1 MARGLPGI
9 VGSEDM
15 WSINSP
21 SLGRPVLVWL
31 VVLCDVHGLGPLD
44 SWKTPVAG
52 GESARDGRP
61 SSGYLEGLPS
71 LDAGRGHKEVGR
83 FPICSDT
90 CWLRAGRTYQCQ
102 PSLLMPNQPIYFVIF
117 PPLSKKLAFFSHSL
131 AVLAGG
137 FAILVVLGPV
147 VFFGGFYIG
156 NFPLSPNRR
165 VGFLMSSS
173 VSDSLESSSSGERG
187 SVSGSE
193 YSGSHGRSSET
204 VELSTSDS
212 SSQGAILP
220 VSGLDPNK
228 SFVAEGV
235 SSKFV
240 DKDIKRLRTRYQI
253 SEDIVLR
260 LPDKGEWACSSNGE
274 DVVLYEDNLAA
285 GLRLPFR
292 PFERELLHRLGLAP
306 SQLNPNAWR
315 TTIGLQVLWKMASD
329 GEYELTVDE
338 FLFLYKLAYIPASP
352 GIWAFTC
359 HKGSPR
365 LIPGLPN
372 SNRSWKPKFFF
383 LCGDS
388 WEFSPDEA
396 VGEDPCGI
404 RRTWGIPVAAGAI
417 LTPYVLSWFYLYFD
431 GRPGI
436 YFIYLLFAA
445 FRRPSLST
453 RLRERLLRV
462 AEYQKEKLVRLV
474 DLLSPF
480 TLAEWSLGPEPS
492 PEVKKAIKAYQQRMT
507 TRAERKRLREVAQ
520 NLEDLPDASALFSKK
535 AKSGKKVVIEK
546 GQSSRKGGHQ
556 DKPLPSA
563 KVKTPEKVHV
573 YHEVPPSPV
582 ALKGRG
588 VAPGDVVPT
597 IYNSS
602 SRAMD
607 KVAKLYEKVD
617 LEVYDLVDDMDLL
630 RMSIQDSLKAA
641 GPTFVLGNRLR
652 SSRGELAKLK
662 ANLEEA
668 TAQAQAHKK
677 AAEGLKAEKGSLR
690 SQIKQLEADVK
701 RKDELI
707 SALETGRDELLHKTE
722 ALQGE
727 ISDAKETAVIDYKA
741 SEDFQEATR
750 RYYVAGF
757 EHFRKR
763 AALAFG
769 GVQDWSI
776 VKIFDDEETTAV
788 EEGSEDEEGR
798 RRGDDSA
805 VGPVGGQAVS
815 VDDQIDP
822 PPVGDEVQGVTH
834 AFVDKNLSTEVMF
847 TPYGRGASVS
857 MTPFWTYPP
866 RGPLF
871 NDALLDIAPHGC
883 LTVLRG
889 ASVSMT
895 PFWTYPPR
903 GPLFN
908 DALLDI
914 APHGCLT
921 VLRGASVSMTPFW
934 TYPPRGPLFND
945 ALLDFT
951 PHGCLCIR

>member
-1 MARGLPGI
+1 MPRTDVPQRELRGLTPHDITQHYASEWVTAFQMEGHQLTTCLQIRRILEGHVVRPEGLPARGLTDCRPLISQQHQGVNAKRPPCDCSQSSLEMEDLQDKDTDRKRAPVWGRPRGLRCLWI

-15 WSINSP
+15 WSIISP

-71 LDAGRGHKEVGR
+71 LDAGRFCHFGGAR
-83 FPICSDT
+83 SGGF
-90 CWLRAGRTYQCQ
+90 LRGLLYWQLS
-102 PSLLMPNQPIYFVIF
+102 SLL
-117 PPLSKKLAFFSHSL
+117 
-131 AVLAGG
+131 
-137 FAILVVLGPV
+137 
-147 VFFGGFYIG
+147 
-156 NFPLSPNRR
+156 NRR

-396 VGEDPCGI
+396 V
-404 RRTWGIPVAAGAI
+404 
-417 LTPYVLSWFYLYFD
+417 
-431 GRPGI
+431 
-436 YFIYLLFAA
+436 
-445 FRRPSLST
+445 
-453 RLRERLLRV
+453 
-462 AEYQKEKLVRLV
+462 EYQKEKLVRLV

-507 TRAERKRLREVAQ
+507 TRAERKRLRE
-520 NLEDLPDASALFSKK
+520 

-546 GQSSRKGGHQ
+546 GQSSKKGGHQ

-769 GVQDWSI
+769 VRMKREEDVVQSKERVATPSDVPSSTP
-776 VKIFDDEETTAV
+776 D
-788 EEGSEDEEGR
+788 GPP
-798 RRGDDSA
+798 GDDSA

-822 PPVGDEVQGVTH
+822 PPVGDEVQ
-834 AFVDKNLSTEVMF
+834 
-847 TPYGRGASVS
+847 
-857 MTPFWTYPP
+857 
-866 RGPLF
+866 
-871 NDALLDIAPHGC
+871 
-883 LTVLRG
+883 
-889 ASVSMT
+889 
-895 PFWTYPPR
+895 
-903 GPLFN
+903 
-908 DALLDI
+908 
-914 APHGCLT
+914 
-921 VLRGASVSMTPFW
+921 
-934 TYPPRGPLFND
+934 
-945 ALLDFT
+945 
-951 PHGCLCIR
+951 

>member
-1 MARGLPGI
+1 
-9 VGSEDM
+9 
-15 WSINSP
+15 
-21 SLGRPVLVWL
+21 
-31 VVLCDVHGLGPLD
+31 
-44 SWKTPVAG
+44 
-52 GESARDGRP
+52 
-61 SSGYLEGLPS
+61 
-71 LDAGRGHKEVGR
+71 
-83 FPICSDT
+83 
-90 CWLRAGRTYQCQ
+90 
-102 PSLLMPNQPIYFVIF
+102 
-117 PPLSKKLAFFSHSL
+117 
-131 AVLAGG
+131 
-137 FAILVVLGPV
+137 
-147 VFFGGFYIG
+147 
-156 NFPLSPNRR
+156 
-165 VGFLMSSS
+165 MSSS
-173 VSDSLESSSSGERG
+173 VNDSSESSSSGERG

-204 VELSTSDS
+204 AELSTSDS
-212 SSQGAILP
+212 SSQEAILP

-228 SFVAEGV
+228 SLVAEGV
-235 SSKFV
+235 SSKFI

-253 SEDIVLR
+253 PEDIVLR

-315 TTIGLQVLWKMASD
+315 LAIGLQVLWKMASD

-352 GIWAFTC
+352 GIWGFMC

-365 LIPGLPN
+365 LIPDLPN

-396 VGEDPCGI
+396 VGEDPLRPSSYMGDSFSRWCNLDAL
-404 RRTWGIPVAAGAI
+404 RLVC
-417 LTPYVLSWFYLYFD
+417 FCFDFD
-431 GRPGI
+431 GRP
-436 YFIYLLFAA
+436 
-445 FRRPSLST
+445 
-453 RLRERLLRV
+453 
-462 AEYQKEKLVRLV
+462 EYQKERLVRLV

-480 TLAEWSLGPEPS
+480 TLVEWSLGPEPS
-492 PEVKKAIKAYQQRMT
+492 PEVKKAIKSYQQRMT

-546 GQSSRKGGHQ
+546 GTSSKKGGHQ
-556 DKPLPSA
+556 DKPLLPTKA
-563 KVKTPEKVHV
+563 KTPEKVHV
-573 YHEVPPSPV
+573 YREVPPSPV
-582 ALKGRG
+582 ASKGKG
-588 VAPGDVVPT
+588 VASGDIVPT
-597 IYNSS
+597 IYSSS

-607 KVAKLYEKVD
+607 KVAKMYEKVRPGGQ
-617 LEVYDLVDDMDLL
+617 M
-630 RMSIQDSLKAA
+630 
-641 GPTFVLGNRLR
+641 FVVGNRLR
-652 SSRGELAKLK
+652 SSGSELAKLK

-677 AAEGLKAEKGSLR
+677 VAEGLKAEKGSLR

-727 ISDAKETAVIDYKA
+727 ISDAKETAVIDFKA

-769 GVQDWSI
+769 GVQDWSM

-788 EEGSEDEEGR
+788 EEDSEDEEGEDVVQSKER
-798 RRGDDSA
+798 VATPSDVPSSTPDGPQGDDSA
-805 VGPVGGQAVS
+805 VGPVGGQVVS
-815 VDDQIDP
+815 VDDQTNP
-822 PPVGDEVQGVTH
+822 PPAGDEAQ
-834 AFVDKNLSTEVMF
+834 
-847 TPYGRGASVS
+847 
-857 MTPFWTYPP
+857 
-866 RGPLF
+866 
-871 NDALLDIAPHGC
+871 
-883 LTVLRG
+883 
-889 ASVSMT
+889 
-895 PFWTYPPR
+895 
-903 GPLFN
+903 
-908 DALLDI
+908 
-914 APHGCLT
+914 
-921 VLRGASVSMTPFW
+921 
-934 TYPPRGPLFND
+934 
-945 ALLDFT
+945 
-951 PHGCLCIR
+951 

>member
-1 MARGLPGI
+1 
-9 VGSEDM
+9 
-15 WSINSP
+15 
-21 SLGRPVLVWL
+21 
-31 VVLCDVHGLGPLD
+31 
-44 SWKTPVAG
+44 
-52 GESARDGRP
+52 
-61 SSGYLEGLPS
+61 
-71 LDAGRGHKEVGR
+71 
-83 FPICSDT
+83 
-90 CWLRAGRTYQCQ
+90 
-102 PSLLMPNQPIYFVIF
+102 
-117 PPLSKKLAFFSHSL
+117 
-131 AVLAGG
+131 
-137 FAILVVLGPV
+137 
-147 VFFGGFYIG
+147 
-156 NFPLSPNRR
+156 
-165 VGFLMSSS
+165 MSSS
-173 VSDSLESSSSGERG
+173 VSDSLESSSPGERG

-193 YSGSHGRSSET
+193 YSGSPGRSSET
-204 VELSTSDS
+204 IELSTSDS
-212 SSQGAILP
+212 SSRGAILP

-240 DKDIKRLRTRYQI
+240 DKDIKRLRIRYQI

-260 LPDKGEWACSSNGE
+260 LPDEGEWACSSNGE

-338 FLFLYKLAYIPASP
+338 FLSLYKLAYIPASP

-404 RRTWGIPVAAGAI
+404 RRTWGIPVAA
-417 LTPYVLSWFYLYFD
+417 
-431 GRPGI
+431 
-436 YFIYLLFAA
+436 A

-453 RLRERLLRV
+453 HLRERLLRV

-563 KVKTPEKVHV
+563 KLKTPEKVHV

-582 ALKGRG
+582 AVKGRG
-588 VAPGDVVPT
+588 VAPGDVIPT

-607 KVAKLYEKVD
+607 KVAKLYDKVD

-630 RMSIQDSLKAA
+630 RMSIHDSLKAA

-677 AAEGLKAEKGSLR
+677 TAEGLKAEKGSLR

-707 SALETGRDELLHKTE
+707 AALETGRDELLHKTE

-727 ISDAKETAVIDYKA
+727 ISEAKETAVIDYKA

-769 GVQDWSI
+769 SVQDWSI

-788 EEGSEDEEGR
+788 EEGSEDDEEEDVVQSKERVATPSDVPSSAPDGPP
-798 RRGDDSA
+798 GDDSA
-805 VGPVGGQAVS
+805 VGPIGGQAVS
-815 VDDQIDP
+815 VDDQVDP
-822 PPVGDEVQGVTH
+822 SPAGDEVQ
-834 AFVDKNLSTEVMF
+834 
-847 TPYGRGASVS
+847 
-857 MTPFWTYPP
+857 
-866 RGPLF
+866 
-871 NDALLDIAPHGC
+871 
-883 LTVLRG
+883 
-889 ASVSMT
+889 
-895 PFWTYPPR
+895 
-903 GPLFN
+903 
-908 DALLDI
+908 
-914 APHGCLT
+914 
-921 VLRGASVSMTPFW
+921 
-934 TYPPRGPLFND
+934 
-945 ALLDFT
+945 
-951 PHGCLCIR
+951 

>member
-9 VGSEDM
+9 VGSEDA
-15 WSINSP
+15 WCIDSP
-21 SLGRPVLVWL
+21 SPGRPVLARL
-31 VVLCDVHGLGPLD
+31 VVLRDVHGLGSLD

-52 GESARDGRP
+52 GTA
-61 SSGYLEGLPS
+61 GYTSE
-71 LDAGRGHKEVGR
+71 
-83 FPICSDT
+83 
-90 CWLRAGRTYQCQ
+90 
-102 PSLLMPNQPIYFVIF
+102 M
-117 PPLSKKLAFFSHSL
+117 
-131 AVLAGG
+131 
-137 FAILVVLGPV
+137 VVLHLGTWKV
-147 VFFGGFYIG
+147 VPFG
-156 NFPLSPNRR
+156 NRR

-173 VSDSLESSSSGERG
+173 VNDSSESSSSGERG

-204 VELSTSDS
+204 AELSTSDS
-212 SSQGAILP
+212 SSQEAILP

-228 SFVAEGV
+228 SLVAEGV

-315 TTIGLQVLWKMASD
+315 ITIGLQVLWKMASD

-404 RRTWGIPVAAGAI
+404 RRTWGIPLTAGAI
-417 LTPYVLSWFYLYFD
+417 LTPYVLSCFHFYFD
-431 GRPGI
+431 GRPGT

-462 AEYQKEKLVRLV
+462 VEYQKEKLVRLV

-546 GQSSRKGGHQ
+546 GQSSKKGGHQ

-788 EEGSEDEEGR
+788 EEGSEDEEGEDVVQSKER
-798 RRGDDSA
+798 VATPSDVPSSTPD
-805 VGPVGGQAVS
+805 GPQGG
-815 VDDQIDP
+815 
-822 PPVGDEVQGVTH
+822 
-834 AFVDKNLSTEVMF
+834 
-847 TPYGRGASVS
+847 
-857 MTPFWTYPP
+857 
-866 RGPLF
+866 
-871 NDALLDIAPHGC
+871 
-883 LTVLRG
+883 
-889 ASVSMT
+889 
-895 PFWTYPPR
+895 
-903 GPLFN
+903 
-908 DALLDI
+908 
-914 APHGCLT
+914 
-921 VLRGASVSMTPFW
+921 
-934 TYPPRGPLFND
+934 
-945 ALLDFT
+945 
-951 PHGCLCIR
+951 

>member
-1 MARGLPGI
+1 MSTDVAVKSVDCSQSSLEMEDLQDKESDRKWHRFGAGLGGSDAFVRI
-9 VGSEDM
+9 VGSEDT
-15 WSINSP
+15 WCINSP

-52 GESARDGRP
+52 GESAWCAVSRDFRSAVLRVLDSGGFSRELPYRRP
-61 SSGYLEGLPS
+61 FPS
-71 LDAGRGHKEVGR
+71 L
-83 FPICSDT
+83 
-90 CWLRAGRTYQCQ
+90 
-102 PSLLMPNQPIYFVIF
+102 
-117 PPLSKKLAFFSHSL
+117 
-131 AVLAGG
+131 
-137 FAILVVLGPV
+137 
-147 VFFGGFYIG
+147 
-156 NFPLSPNRR
+156 NRR
-165 VGFLMSSS
+165 VEFPMSSS
-173 VSDSLESSSSGERG
+173 VNGSSESSSSGERG

-204 VELSTSDS
+204 AELSTSDS
-212 SSQGAILP
+212 SSQETILP
-220 VSGLDPNK
+220 IS
-228 SFVAEGV
+228 
-235 SSKFV
+235 

-253 SEDIVLR
+253 PEDIVLR

-315 TTIGLQVLWKMASD
+315 ITIGLQVLWKMASD

-365 LIPGLPN
+365 LIPDLPN

-396 VGEDPCGI
+396 VGEDPCGL
-404 RRTWGIPVAAGAI
+404 RRTWGIPLTAGAI
-417 LTPYVLSWFYLYFD
+417 LTPYVLFCFYFYFD
-431 GRPGI
+431 GRPG
-436 YFIYLLFAA
+436 
-445 FRRPSLST
+445 
-453 RLRERLLRV
+453 
-462 AEYQKEKLVRLV
+462 
-474 DLLSPF
+474 
-480 TLAEWSLGPEPS
+480 
-492 PEVKKAIKAYQQRMT
+492 MT

-546 GQSSRKGGHQ
+546 GQSSKKGGHQ

-788 EEGSEDEEGR
+788 EEGSEDEEGEDVVQSKER
-798 RRGDDSA
+798 VATPSDVPSSTPDGPQGDDSA

-822 PPVGDEVQGVTH
+822 PPVGDEV
-834 AFVDKNLSTEVMF
+834 
-847 TPYGRGASVS
+847 
-857 MTPFWTYPP
+857 
-866 RGPLF
+866 
-871 NDALLDIAPHGC
+871 
-883 LTVLRG
+883 
-889 ASVSMT
+889 
-895 PFWTYPPR
+895 
-903 GPLFN
+903 
-908 DALLDI
+908 
-914 APHGCLT
+914 
-921 VLRGASVSMTPFW
+921 
-934 TYPPRGPLFND
+934 
-945 ALLDFT
+945 
-951 PHGCLCIR
+951 

>member
-1 MARGLPGI
+1 MTLRSHRLRVRG
-9 VGSEDM
+9 
-15 WSINSP
+15 
-21 SLGRPVLVWL
+21 GR
-31 VVLCDVHGLGPLD
+31 CLD
-44 SWKTPVAG
+44 
-52 GESARDGRP
+52 
-61 SSGYLEGLPS
+61 
-71 LDAGRGHKEVGR
+71 
-83 FPICSDT
+83 
-90 CWLRAGRTYQCQ
+90 
-102 PSLLMPNQPIYFVIF
+102 
-117 PPLSKKLAFFSHSL
+117 LS
-131 AVLAGG
+131 
-137 FAILVVLGPV
+137 ILVVMDGLPRPQSCPRQ
-147 VFFGGFYIG
+147 I
-156 NFPLSPNRR
+156 PHLRR
-165 VGFLMSSS
+165 
-173 VSDSLESSSSGERG
+173 
-187 SVSGSE
+187 
-193 YSGSHGRSSET
+193 T
-204 VELSTSDS
+204 
-212 SSQGAILP
+212 ILP

-228 SFVAEGV
+228 SLVAEGV

-253 SEDIVLR
+253 PEDIVLR

-292 PFERELLHRLGLAP
+292 PFEREASSSAR
-306 SQLNPNAWR
+306 
-315 TTIGLQVLWKMASD
+315 MASN

-352 GIWAFTC
+352 GIWAFMC

-365 LIPGLPN
+365 LIPDLPN

-396 VGEDPCGI
+396 VGEDPCGL
-404 RRTWGIPVAAGAI
+404 RRTWG
-417 LTPYVLSWFYLYFD
+417 TPSVD
-431 GRPGI
+431 
-436 YFIYLLFAA
+436 A

-453 RLRERLLRV
+453 LLKERLLRV
-462 AEYQKEKLVRLV
+462 VEYQKERLVRLV

-492 PEVKKAIKAYQQRMT
+492 PEVKKAIKSYQQRMT

-546 GQSSRKGGHQ
+546 GTSSKKGGHQ
-556 DKPLPSA
+556 DKPLLSA
-563 KVKTPEKVHV
+563 KGGGW
-573 YHEVPPSPV
+573 
-582 ALKGRG
+582 L
-588 VAPGDVVPT
+588 PGDVVPT

-607 KVAKLYEKVD
+607 KVAKMYEKVD

-652 SSRGELAKLK
+652 SSRSELAKLK

-677 AAEGLKAEKGSLR
+677 VAEGLKAEKGSLR

-727 ISDAKETAVIDYKA
+727 ISDAKETAVIDFKA

-769 GVQDWSI
+769 GVQDWSM

-788 EEGSEDEEGR
+788 EEDSEDEEGEDVVQSKER
-798 RRGDDSA
+798 VATPSDVPSSTPDGPQGDDSA
-805 VGPVGGQAVS
+805 VGPVGGQTVS
-815 VDDQIDP
+815 VDDQTNP
-822 PPVGDEVQGVTH
+822 PPAGDEVQ
-834 AFVDKNLSTEVMF
+834 
-847 TPYGRGASVS
+847 
-857 MTPFWTYPP
+857 
-866 RGPLF
+866 
-871 NDALLDIAPHGC
+871 
-883 LTVLRG
+883 
-889 ASVSMT
+889 
-895 PFWTYPPR
+895 
-903 GPLFN
+903 
-908 DALLDI
+908 
-914 APHGCLT
+914 
-921 VLRGASVSMTPFW
+921 
-934 TYPPRGPLFND
+934 
-945 ALLDFT
+945 
-951 PHGCLCIR
+951 

>member
-1 MARGLPGI
+1 MEDLQDKETDRKRAPVWGRPRGLRCLCQYSLSEKTRELNSVVKMYCSYLRRGERKGFICLLFMARGLPGV

-21 SLGRPVLVWL
+21 SLGRPVVNQLGELSRGIPVMDEDWASGVLELLVIPQRW
-31 VVLCDVHGLGPLD
+31 
-44 SWKTPVAG
+44 
-52 GESARDGRP
+52 
-61 SSGYLEGLPS
+61 SS
-71 LDAGRGHKEVGR
+71 
-83 FPICSDT
+83 FI
-90 CWLRAGRTYQCQ
+90 W
-102 PSLLMPNQPIYFVIF
+102 
-117 PPLSKKLAFFSHSL
+117 
-131 AVLAGG
+131 
-137 FAILVVLGPV
+137 
-147 VFFGGFYIG
+147 
-156 NFPLSPNRR
+156 NRR

-173 VSDSLESSSSGERG
+173 VSDSLESSSPGERG

-193 YSGSHGRSSET
+193 YSGSPGRSSET
-204 VELSTSDS
+204 IELSTSDS
-212 SSQGAILP
+212 SSRGAILP

-260 LPDKGEWACSSNGE
+260 LPDEGEWACSSNGE

-338 FLFLYKLAYIPASP
+338 FLSLYKLAYIPASP

-388 WEFSPDEA
+388 WEFSPDEV

-404 RRTWGIPVAAGAI
+404 RRTWGIPVA
-417 LTPYVLSWFYLYFD
+417 
-431 GRPGI
+431 
-436 YFIYLLFAA
+436 
-445 FRRPSLST
+445 
-453 RLRERLLRV
+453 

-507 TRAERKRLREVAQ
+507 TRAERK
-520 NLEDLPDASALFSKK
+520 ASE
-535 AKSGKKVVIEK
+535 GV
-546 GQSSRKGGHQ
+546 
-556 DKPLPSA
+556 
-563 KVKTPEKVHV
+563 
-573 YHEVPPSPV
+573 
-582 ALKGRG
+582 KGRG
-588 VAPGDVVPT
+588 VAPGDVIPT

-630 RMSIQDSLKAA
+630 RMSIHDSLKAA

-690 SQIKQLEADVK
+690 SQIKQLEADGS
-701 RKDELI
+701 RRQE
-707 SALETGRDELLHKTE
+707 EGR
-722 ALQGE
+722 A
-727 ISDAKETAVIDYKA
+727 
-741 SEDFQEATR
+741 
-750 RYYVAGF
+750 
-757 EHFRKR
+757 HFCFGDGPKR

-769 GVQDWSI
+769 SVQDWSI

-788 EEGSEDEEGR
+788 EEGSEDEEEEDVVQSKERVATPSDVPSSAPDGPP
-798 RRGDDSA
+798 GDDSA
-805 VGPVGGQAVS
+805 VGPIGGQAVS
-815 VDDQIDP
+815 VDDQVDP
-822 PPVGDEVQGVTH
+822 PPAGDEVQ
-834 AFVDKNLSTEVMF
+834 
-847 TPYGRGASVS
+847 
-857 MTPFWTYPP
+857 
-866 RGPLF
+866 
-871 NDALLDIAPHGC
+871 
-883 LTVLRG
+883 
-889 ASVSMT
+889 
-895 PFWTYPPR
+895 
-903 GPLFN
+903 
-908 DALLDI
+908 
-914 APHGCLT
+914 
-921 VLRGASVSMTPFW
+921 
-934 TYPPRGPLFND
+934 
-945 ALLDFT
+945 
-951 PHGCLCIR
+951 

>member
-9 VGSEDM
+9 VGSEDA
-15 WSINSP
+15 WCIDSP
-21 SLGRPVLVWL
+21 SPGRPVLARL
-31 VVLCDVHGLGPLD
+31 VVLRDVHGLGSLD

-61 SSGYLEGLPS
+61 SSWYLEGRPFWGLE
-71 LDAGRGHKEVGR
+71 GR
-83 FPICSDT
+83 
-90 CWLRAGRTYQCQ
+90 LR
-102 PSLLMPNQPIYFVIF
+102 
-117 PPLSKKLAFFSHSL
+117 
-131 AVLAGG
+131 
-137 FAILVVLGPV
+137 ILRK
-147 VFFGGFYIG
+147 
-156 NFPLSPNRR
+156 NDNRR

-173 VSDSLESSSSGERG
+173 VNDSSESSSSGERG

-204 VELSTSDS
+204 AELSTSDS
-212 SSQGAILP
+212 SSQEAILP

-228 SFVAEGV
+228 SLVAEGV

-315 TTIGLQVLWKMASD
+315 ITIGLQVLWKMASD

-338 FLFLYKLAYIPASP
+338 FLFLY
-352 GIWAFTC
+352 
-359 HKGSPR
+359 
-365 LIPGLPN
+365 N
-372 SNRSWKPKFFF
+372 
-383 LCGDS
+383 

-404 RRTWGIPVAAGAI
+404 RRTWGIPLTAGAI
-417 LTPYVLSWFYLYFD
+417 LTPYVLSCFHFYFD
-431 GRPGI
+431 GRPGT

-546 GQSSRKGGHQ
+546 GQSSKKGGHQ

-788 EEGSEDEEGR
+788 EEGSEDEEGEDVVQSKER
-798 RRGDDSA
+798 VATPSDVPSSTPDGPQGDDSA

-822 PPVGDEVQGVTH
+822 PPVGDEV
-834 AFVDKNLSTEVMF
+834 
-847 TPYGRGASVS
+847 
-857 MTPFWTYPP
+857 
-866 RGPLF
+866 
-871 NDALLDIAPHGC
+871 
-883 LTVLRG
+883 
-889 ASVSMT
+889 
-895 PFWTYPPR
+895 
-903 GPLFN
+903 
-908 DALLDI
+908 
-914 APHGCLT
+914 
-921 VLRGASVSMTPFW
+921 
-934 TYPPRGPLFND
+934 
-945 ALLDFT
+945 
-951 PHGCLCIR
+951 

>member
-1 MARGLPGI
+1 M
-9 VGSEDM
+9 
-15 WSINSP
+15 
-21 SLGRPVLVWL
+21 
-31 VVLCDVHGLGPLD
+31 
-44 SWKTPVAG
+44 
-52 GESARDGRP
+52 
-61 SSGYLEGLPS
+61 
-71 LDAGRGHKEVGR
+71 
-83 FPICSDT
+83 
-90 CWLRAGRTYQCQ
+90 
-102 PSLLMPNQPIYFVIF
+102 
-117 PPLSKKLAFFSHSL
+117 
-131 AVLAGG
+131 LAGG
-137 FAILVVLGPV
+137 FAISVVLGPV
-147 VFFGGFYIG
+147 AFFGGFYIS
-156 NFPLSPNRR
+156 NFFLLCRGNRR
-165 VGFLMSSS
+165 VEFPMSSS
-173 VSDSLESSSSGERG
+173 VNDSSESSSSGERG

-204 VELSTSDS
+204 AELSTSDS
-212 SSQGAILP
+212 SSQEAILP

-228 SFVAEGV
+228 SLVAEGV

-240 DKDIKRLRTRYQI
+240 DKDIKRLKTRYQI
-253 SEDIVLR
+253 PEDIVLR

-315 TTIGLQVLWKMASD
+315 ITIGLQVLWKMAND
-329 GEYELTVDE
+329 GEYELTVNE

-365 LIPGLPN
+365 LIPDLPN

-383 LCGDS
+383 LC
-388 WEFSPDEA
+388 
-396 VGEDPCGI
+396 
-404 RRTWGIPVAAGAI
+404 T
-417 LTPYVLSWFYLYFD
+417 YL
-431 GRPGI
+431 
-436 YFIYLLFAA
+436 YLLFAA

-480 TLAEWSLGPEPS
+480 TLAEWSLGPEPN

-546 GQSSRKGGHQ
+546 GQSSK
-556 DKPLPSA
+556 K
-563 KVKTPEKVHV
+563 
-573 YHEVPPSPV
+573 VPPSPV
-582 ALKGRG
+582 TSKGQG
-588 VAPGDVVPT
+588 AASGDIVPT
-597 IYNSS
+597 IYSSS

-607 KVAKLYEKVD
+607 KVAKMYEKVD
-617 LEVYDLVDDMDLL
+617 LEVYDLIDNMDLL

-641 GPTFVLGNRLR
+641 GQMFVVGNRLR
-652 SSRGELAKLK
+652 SSGSELKKLK

-727 ISDAKETAVIDYKA
+727 ISDAKETTVIDFKA

-788 EEGSEDEEGR
+788 EEDSEDEEGEDVVQSKER
-798 RRGDDSA
+798 VATPSDVPSSTPDGPQGDDSA
-805 VGPVGGQAVS
+805 VGSVGGQAVS
-815 VDDQIDP
+815 VDDQTDP
-822 PPVGDEVQGVTH
+822 PPAGDE
-834 AFVDKNLSTEVMF
+834 A
-847 TPYGRGASVS
+847 
-857 MTPFWTYPP
+857 
-866 RGPLF
+866 
-871 NDALLDIAPHGC
+871 
-883 LTVLRG
+883 
-889 ASVSMT
+889 
-895 PFWTYPPR
+895 
-903 GPLFN
+903 
-908 DALLDI
+908 
-914 APHGCLT
+914 
-921 VLRGASVSMTPFW
+921 
-934 TYPPRGPLFND
+934 
-945 ALLDFT
+945 
-951 PHGCLCIR
+951 

>member
-1 MARGLPGI
+1 
-9 VGSEDM
+9 
-15 WSINSP
+15 
-21 SLGRPVLVWL
+21 
-31 VVLCDVHGLGPLD
+31 
-44 SWKTPVAG
+44 
-52 GESARDGRP
+52 
-61 SSGYLEGLPS
+61 
-71 LDAGRGHKEVGR
+71 
-83 FPICSDT
+83 
-90 CWLRAGRTYQCQ
+90 
-102 PSLLMPNQPIYFVIF
+102 
-117 PPLSKKLAFFSHSL
+117 
-131 AVLAGG
+131 
-137 FAILVVLGPV
+137 
-147 VFFGGFYIG
+147 
-156 NFPLSPNRR
+156 
-165 VGFLMSSS
+165 MSSS
-173 VSDSLESSSSGERG
+173 VNGSSESSSSGERG

-204 VELSTSDS
+204 AELSTSDS
-212 SSQGAILP
+212 SSQEDHFTHFG
-220 VSGLDPNK
+220 
-228 SFVAEGV
+228 
-235 SSKFV
+235 
-240 DKDIKRLRTRYQI
+240 LRTRYQI
-253 SEDIVLR
+253 PEDIVLR

-315 TTIGLQVLWKMASD
+315 ITIGLQVLWKMASD

-365 LIPGLPN
+365 LIPDLPN

-404 RRTWGIPVAAGAI
+404 RRTWGIPLTAGAI
-417 LTPYVLSWFYLYFD
+417 LTPYVLFCFHFYFD
-431 GRPGI
+431 GRP
-436 YFIYLLFAA
+436 
-445 FRRPSLST
+445 
-453 RLRERLLRV
+453 
-462 AEYQKEKLVRLV
+462 EYQKEKLVRLV

-546 GQSSRKGGHQ
+546 GQSSKKGGHQ

-588 VAPGDVVPT
+588 VAPGDV
-597 IYNSS
+597 
-602 SRAMD
+602 
-607 KVAKLYEKVD
+607 
-617 LEVYDLVDDMDLL
+617 
-630 RMSIQDSLKAA
+630 AA

-788 EEGSEDEEGR
+788 EEGSEDEEGEDVVQSKER
-798 RRGDDSA
+798 VATPSDVPSSTPDGPQGDDSA

-822 PPVGDEVQGVTH
+822 PPVGDEV
-834 AFVDKNLSTEVMF
+834 
-847 TPYGRGASVS
+847 
-857 MTPFWTYPP
+857 
-866 RGPLF
+866 
-871 NDALLDIAPHGC
+871 
-883 LTVLRG
+883 
-889 ASVSMT
+889 
-895 PFWTYPPR
+895 
-903 GPLFN
+903 
-908 DALLDI
+908 
-914 APHGCLT
+914 
-921 VLRGASVSMTPFW
+921 
-934 TYPPRGPLFND
+934 
-945 ALLDFT
+945 
-951 PHGCLCIR
+951 